1 MKWLSRISPQERL
14 IDSGTTAS
22 RSVSERIKDFGKNVL
37 ILLLAYMVAEGF
49 LIRTYDAAYDAGMNA
64 GYEWGHGVGL
74 QEGSELGC
82 MVKPI

>member
-37 ILLLAYMVAEGF
+37 ILVLAYMVMEGF
-49 LIRTYDAAYDAGMNA
+49 VLRLAESAYDEGVDA
-64 GYEWGHGVGL
+64 GYGWGHEVGL
-74 QEGSELGC
+74 REGSELGC